1 MNQIPI
7 VDLKA
12 NYKSIKT
19 ELDPVIKKIIKT
31 TSFINGEDNKL
42 FDEEFAHYCQAKF
55 GVGVGSGSVA
65 LDFAAEALG
74 IKPGDEV
81 ICPSHTFTATA
92 EAIVHQGATPVFVD
106 IDEETYNIDPK
117 LIEEKITPKTKAI
130 IPVHMYGNPVDMD
143 PLMKI
148 AEKYKFKIIEDC
160 AQAHGALYHGKKVGT
175 FGDIACFS
183 FFPAKNLGC
192 FGDGGSI
199 VTNSKEITRRIYL
212 LKDHGRFDKYN
223 HQEIGYGGRLDNFQ
237 AAILRV
243 KLKHLDRWNKRRKE
257 IAAIYNNKLKNKY
270 IIPKIHQGCSSV
282 YYVYTLR
289 SKKRDQIITKL
300 KENGIST
307 GIYYPVPLHLQK
319 AYQYL
324 NYKKGDFPITEN
336 VCREIF
342 SIPMYPELNGAQ
354 INRIINCLQE
364 GF

>member
-1 MNQIPI
+1 MNKIPI

-12 NYKSIKT
+12 NYQSIKT
-19 ELDPVIKKIIKT
+19 EIDPVVKKIIET

-55 GVGVGSGSVA
+55 SFGVASGSVA
-65 LDFAAEALG
+65 LDFAVEALG

-92 EAIVHQGATPVFVD
+92 EAIVHQGAIPVFVD
-106 IDEETYNIDPK
+106 IDEDTYNINPK
-117 LIEEKITPKTKAI
+117 LIEEKVTHKTKAI
-130 IPVHMYGNPVDMD
+130 IPVHMYGNPVDMN
-143 PLMKI
+143 PLVKI
-148 AEKYKFKIIEDC
+148 AKKYKLKIIEDC

-175 FGDIACFS
+175 FGDVACFS

-192 FGDGGSI
+192 FGDGGSV
-199 VTNSKEITRRIYL
+199 VTNNKEIAQKIQL

-237 AAILRV
+237 AAILRI
-243 KLKHLDRWNKRRKE
+243 KLKHLDSWNKRRSE
-257 IAAIYNNKLKNKY
+257 IAIIYNNKLKDKF
-270 IIPKIHQGCSSV
+270 IIPKVQRECTPV

-289 SKKRDQIITKL
+289 SKKRDRIIAKL

-319 AYQYL
+319 AYRYL
-324 NYKKGDFPITEN
+324 NYKVGELPVTEK

-354 INRIINCLQE
+354 IDWIINCLQE
-364 GF
+364 VF